1 MDTLNEVVDFAK
13 STLMDE
19 EATEV
24 EFSLAQKTPKAKNQ
38 QQSTNYAKAAAG
50 ATFGAIALFSIAGLI
65 ANKKKSVHENEEP
78 LL

>member
-38 QQSTNYAKAAAG
+38 QQSNYAKAAAG